1 MDVELKKKR
10 DADAAAAEEAG
21 DAVEDAVGTITGGGG
36 DLTAQEDEDVIF

>member
-1 MDVELKKKR
+1 MDVELKKR
-10 DADAAAAEEAG
+10 READAEAAEAG